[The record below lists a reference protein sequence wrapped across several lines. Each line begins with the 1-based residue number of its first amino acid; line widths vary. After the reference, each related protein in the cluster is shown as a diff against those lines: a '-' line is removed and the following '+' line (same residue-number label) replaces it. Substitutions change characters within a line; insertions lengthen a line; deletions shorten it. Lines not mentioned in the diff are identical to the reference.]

1 MIEYQLNNGTKIP
14 SIGFGTY
21 KATEDEGRK
30 AIQYALESGYR
41 LIDTAAFYFNEG
53 TVGRAIKASN
63 VSREEMIITTKV
75 WREELGYEN
84 TKKAFKKSLSK
95 LELDYI
101 DIYLI
106 HWPANA
112 RNYDNWQQVNQDTWR
127 AMEELVD
134 EGKIK
139 TIGLSNFTLTYLRPL
154 LDHARIKPAI
164 NQIEFHPGYWQPQL
178 YDFCQ
183 NEDIL
188 IEAWSPL
195 ARGRV
200 FQNVLL
206 QQISAKHNK
215 SIAQICLRW
224 CVEKGVIPIPKSST
238 PERIEANK
246 DIFDF
251 QLSTQEVRQ
260 IDALPQMGFSGELPD
275 LWPDRAS

>member
-1 MIEYQLNNGTKIP
+1 MQHHLHNSQQIP
-14 SIGFGTY
+14 AIGFGTY

-30 AIQYALESGYR
+30 AIHYALESGYR

-53 TVGRAIKASN
+53 TVGRAI
-63 VSREEMIITTKV
+63 RESGVPRDEILVTTKV
-75 WREELGYEN
+75 WREELGYEG
-84 TKKAFKKSLSK
+84 TKRAFQKSISK
-95 LELDYI
+95 LGLDYI

-112 RNYDNWQQVNQDTWR
+112 RNYDHWQQVNQDTWR

-183 NEDIL
+183 NENIL
-188 IEAWSPL
+188 MEAWSPL

-200 FQNVLL
+200 FQNALL
-206 QQISAKHNK
+206 QQIAARHQK
-215 SIAQICLRW
+215 SVAQICLRW
-224 CVEKGVIPIPKSST
+224 CVDKGVIPLPKSST
-238 PERIEANK
+238 PDRIAANK